1 MAKESIAHS
10 GKVLE
15 INPQFITV
23 EILSQSACASC
34 HAAGLCGMSEA
45 QKKEVI
51 VRTPSS
57 EFYEIGEEVTVTLES
72 TMGYKAVWIAYM
84 VPLVVLLTGIFVSL
98 GCGLGEL
105 ASALVGIG
113 VTAVYYFVIWLLR
126 DKLRDQYVFEIS
138 KKQ

>member
-51 VRTPSS
+51 V
-57 EFYEIGEEVTVTLES
+57 TLES

-84 VPLVVLLTGIFVSL
+84 VPLVVLLAGIFVSL